1 MQGFVRTLSMAALA
15 GAALLAL
22 TGCAHP
28 GPGTGQAADAA
39 ACRQE
44 TPDVFALEGEITAAL
59 ATCVAATFQPSTRE
73 VILNSMGGDVASALD
88 IAAHFE
94 GRRLTMRVRN
104 ACNSSCANYFL
115 PLARRIVVEP
125 GGLIILHGSVDPWT
139 VERAILSAQDGPDPG
154 GPSMRDGAGFERLRA
169 LAARQADFA
178 ARNSIPPGWLLY
190 REAGSDGRDIAGLS
204 DDLRPR
210 GRHLLVEEALLRSCL
225 TGADIQPYQDDLQ
238 RRWLRSY
245 RRIGLYLS
253 RIEPS
258 GAAVCV
264 PASEGS
270 TGRASGPG
278 GSDPAA

>member
-1 MQGFVRTLSMAALA
+1 MQGFVRTLGMPALA
-15 GAALLAL
+15 VAALLAL
-22 TGCAHP
+22 TGCAHL
-28 GPGTGQAADAA
+28 GRGTGQAVDAA
-39 ACRQE
+39 ACRLE
-44 TPDVFALEGEITAAL
+44 TPDLFALEGEITSAL
-59 ATCVAATFQPSTRE
+59 ATCVAAMFQPSTRE

-115 PLARRIVVEP
+115 PLAGRIVVEP

-139 VERAILSAQDGPDPG
+139 VERAILSAQDDPAPNGPA
-154 GPSMRDGAGFERLRA
+154 RDGARFERLRA

-253 RIEPS
+253 GIEPS

-264 PASEGS
+264 PAV
-270 TGRASGPG
+270 
-278 GSDPAA
+278 